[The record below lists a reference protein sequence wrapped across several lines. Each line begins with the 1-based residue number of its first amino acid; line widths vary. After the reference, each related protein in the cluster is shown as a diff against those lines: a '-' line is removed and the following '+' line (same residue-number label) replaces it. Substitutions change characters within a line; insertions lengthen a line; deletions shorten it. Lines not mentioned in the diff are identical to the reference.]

1 VIRRKHGAN
10 LLYARAK
17 NLARQTEQTT
27 LCVDRSDSYNKF
39 YNVPGGNAM
48 NYLEHDNLMHREM
61 INLVCKDSET
71 YWSDLHLRYK
81 EYLYGLH
88 EIMVA
93 DPRDIFVDSDNE
105 NVIDIL
111 KQLSNGDTSNLA
123 RLPSLLKANK
133 ESYYESYIGEAYDD
147 LVNNLD
153 DYWNDGHDDQTDM
166 ASAEF
171 EREIA

>member
-1 VIRRKHGAN
+1 
-10 LLYARAK
+10 
-17 NLARQTEQTT
+17 
-27 LCVDRSDSYNKF
+27 
-39 YNVPGGNAM
+39 M

-61 INLVCKDSET
+61 MNLVAKDSET

-153 DYWNDGHDDQTDM
+153 DYWNDGYDDQTDM
-166 ASAEF
+166 ASSEY
-171 EREIA
+171 ENWNKEIANG